1 MFLFYFSIGL
11 AILASV
17 FYNVVQ
23 KLTSTTVH
31 PLIGL
36 AATYTTALLCSLL
49 LLPLFPL
56 KNTLA
61 ASLKQLNWASFA
73 LGVVI
78 IGLEVG
84 YLLAYRAGWQISLA
98 AVFSNV
104 ATGLILLPIGFLLF
118 KEKLTATNAI
128 GILVCIVGLYLINRK

>member
-17 FYNVVQ
+17 FYNLVQ
-23 KLTSTTVH
+23 KLTSPTVH

-36 AATYTTALLCSLL
+36 AATYTVALVFSLL
-49 LLPLFPL
+49 LLPFFSL
-56 KNTLA
+56 KENLA
-61 ASLKQLNWASFA
+61 SSLKQLNWASFA
-73 LGVVI
+73 LGLVI
-78 IGLEVG
+78 VGLEVG

-104 ATGLILLPIGFLLF
+104 ATGLILLPIGVLLF
-118 KEKLTATNAI
+118 REKLTPTNAI
-128 GILVCIVGLYLINRK
+128 GILVCILGLYLINKK